1 MPKKKRLGHRTKV
14 KIDSIVVGYM
24 KNVKPG
30 GMSRESVNTTTTED
44 VVEDFL
50 DADPPM
56 MKPITFTMFWDPED
70 TAGDIAIENIMLND
84 EMDEREVDLEF
95 QYPVSST
102 GTSPSAS
109 TFTYRYKRW
118 PVRIVDYDVSDV
130 SSKTEMLVTVT
141 AQPVGLPS
149 AGNVT

>member
-1 MPKKKRLGHRTKV
+1 MPKKRRLGHRVKV
-14 KIDSIVVGYM
+14 KVGTVTVGFL
-24 KNVKPG
+24 KNVKIG
-30 GMSRESVNTTTTED
+30 GMSREPVSVTTLED
-44 VVEDFL
+44 TVEEFL

-70 TAGDIAIENIMLND
+70 TAGDVAIENIFLND

-95 QYPVSST
+95 QYPVSSS

-109 TFTYRYKRW
+109 TFSYKYRRW
-118 PVRIVDYDVSDV
+118 PVRIIDFDQAEV
-130 SSKTEMLVTVT
+130 SSKSEMLVTVT

-149 AGNVT
+149 TGTVT